1 MREGLELPWDYLL
14 FMILIYTAYDISCI
28 IEISPRP
35 SLPPHTVLNPMTR
48 PPRLVLNVLRGT
60 ALPLPGPEA
69 DNQNSRPVLSAGF
82 SQEPRAK
89 TASGFSVPL
98 GLVAQEGSELMRC
111 HLLTSG

>member
-1 MREGLELPWDYLL
+1 MSSVAQPSRCQD
-14 FMILIYTAYDISCI
+14 
-28 IEISPRP
+28 SPE
-35 SLPPHTVLNPMTR
+35 
-48 PPRLVLNVLRGT
+48 
-60 ALPLPGPEA
+60 LPGPEA